1 MPVPTTF
8 LELTAI
14 LELRNRIS
22 KPSRRGI
29 MRNKAIYLATLLCVP
44 LAAALIANAPV
55 AAAADTGTSPA
66 ATADITASSPAAAAD
81 NTGTSPVCFPAD
93 DVRTAQQAGDVHSAC
108 G

>member
-1 MPVPTTF
+1 
-8 LELTAI
+8 
-14 LELRNRIS
+14 
-22 KPSRRGI
+22 

-66 ATADITASSPAAAAD
+66 ATADNTASHAATAD
-81 NTGTSPVCFPAD
+81 NTGTSPVCFPPD